1 MNLIEKFTG
10 RTTYDS
16 YEEFKQNYKVT
27 YNDDFNF
34 AVDVVDAWAQSEPDR
49 MALVWCD
56 DHEHHRDFTFAQ
68 ISELS
73 KKAAS
78 FLYSQGI
85 RKGDRVLLQMKRCWQ
100 YWITAVAL
108 HRLGAIL
115 IPAAFQ
121 MAAKD
126 MIYRANAAKARMIIC
141 INDPWIV
148 QQIELARPSFTT
160 VDKIALAGEKRE
172 GWLDY
177 DEGVANAPA
186 DYIKEETLTAKDYM
200 LAYFTSGTTGMPK
213 LVMHNHTYPLGH
225 IVTAGYWQ
233 DVQDKGLHFT
243 GADSGWAKF
252 GWGSIYGQWICG
264 SAVLGYDA
272 DNKFDPKKMIAMIR
286 KYRPTT
292 FCVPGT
298 IYRFL
303 MKEGLTREDFSSVKH
318 CGTAG
323 EPLAPEITE
332 RFRELTGLTIHEG
345 YGQSES
351 SVLVAN
357 FPWFPAKAGSMGK
370 PSPLY
375 DIALINE
382 NGEEC
387 DVGDEGELVVRNLD
401 KHIPEGLM
409 RGYWVEDHVESAY
422 DENNV
427 YHTGD
432 MAWKDEDGYYW
443 FVGRNDDIIK
453 CSGYRIGPF
462 EIESVLIAHPAVHEC
477 AIVAAPDPIRG
488 QVVKAV
494 IVLSEDVEA
503 SDQLT
508 KELQDY
514 VKKMTAPYKYPRI
527 VEYVS
532 ELPKTTSGKIIRHKI
547 RGDH

>member
-1 MNLIEKFTG
+1 M
-10 RTTYDS
+10 
-16 YEEFKQNYKVT
+16 
-27 YNDDFNF
+27 
-34 AVDVVDAWAQSEPDR
+34 
-49 MALVWCD
+49 
-56 DHEHHRDFTFAQ
+56 
-68 ISELS
+68 
-73 KKAAS
+73 
-78 FLYSQGI
+78 
-85 RKGDRVLLQMKRCWQ
+85 
-100 YWITAVAL
+100 
-108 HRLGAIL
+108 
-115 IPAAFQ
+115 
-121 MAAKD
+121 
-126 MIYRANAAKARMIIC
+126 
-141 INDPWIV
+141 
-148 QQIELARPSFTT
+148 
-160 VDKIALAGEKRE
+160 
-172 GWLDY
+172 
-177 DEGVANAPA
+177 
-186 DYIKEETLTAKDYM
+186 
-200 LAYFTSGTTGMPK
+200 
-213 LVMHNHTYPLGH
+213 
-225 IVTAGYWQ
+225 
-233 DVQDKGLHFT
+233 
-243 GADSGWAKF
+243 
-252 GWGSIYGQWICG
+252 
-264 SAVLGYDA
+264 
-272 DNKFDPKKMIAMIR
+272 
-286 KYRPTT
+286 
-292 FCVPGT
+292 
-298 IYRFL
+298 
-303 MKEGLTREDFSSVKH
+303 
-318 CGTAG
+318 
-323 EPLAPEITE
+323 
-332 RFRELTGLTIHEG
+332 
-345 YGQSES
+345 
-351 SVLVAN
+351 VAN